1 MKRVNIFGVMVM
13 SFILCSCEDSLS
25 LDQLEDDSKLVIY
38 AFASTSDTIS
48 ISISA
53 SKPINGNATTLDIE
67 SIKCEVNGAADRIE
81 HVRDTT
87 ISGLPVSVFNAIGQ
101 HRTNDEIKLSVVDR
115 KLGTAS
121 SITTIPE
128 SPNIIRTI
136 MDSVYYK
143 GNTYTQIRISFND
156 NPTKDFYAVRIIGK
170 HVDDEDYEVLEIETE
185 AEPLLNNYTT
195 ADLDFGTSNDYYHNM
210 YIFDDSRING
220 SEVSLRL
227 YTLRL
232 SWIEGYIVQL
242 FALSPEYYALLK
254 SLNNTEN
261 NDLGTWG
268 LSFVYS
274 SYTNV
279 IGGYGCLGGYG
290 ICETEKYRRNHF

>member
-1 MKRVNIFGVMVM
+1 MMTSV
-13 SFILCSCEDSLS
+13 ILYSCQDSLS
-25 LDQLEDDSKLVIY
+25 LEQLGNDSKLVIY

-48 ISISA
+48 ISVSA
-53 SKPINGNATTLDIE
+53 SKPINGNITSLDVE
-67 SIKCEVNGAADRIE
+67 SIKCEVNGVADKIE
-81 HVRDTT
+81 HVCDTT
-87 ISGLPVSVFNAIGQ
+87 ISGMPVSLFNAIGL
-101 HRTNDEIKLSVVDR
+101 HRTNDEIKLSVVDC
-115 KLGTAS
+115 KLGYAS
-121 SITTIPE
+121 SKTTIPE
-128 SPNIIRTI
+128 SPNIKSTI
-136 MDSVYYK
+136 IDSVYYK

-156 NPTKDFYAVRIIGK
+156 KPTEDFYAVRIIGK
-170 HVDDEDYEVLEIETE
+170 HVDDEDYVGKYETLEIETE
-185 AEPLLNNYTT
+185 AEPLLNNYTA

-210 YIFDDSRING
+210 YILDDSRING

-227 YTLRL
+227 YTLRH

-242 FALSPEYYALLK
+242 FALSPEYYAMLK

-274 SYTNV
+274 SYTNI

-290 ICETEKYRRNHF
+290 VCTTDFLK